1 MANDEDRLV
10 GDSLDRIAAVLGVSR
25 KQALAALATIAA
37 VVGLSF
43 YLAVTSGL
51 FLFRQYETGGT
62 PPTPESAGRETLLE
76 RADLPTLVEVGERVP
91 DAPQREGGELLRCG
105 PDLAGQVGLRRGWVW
120 DDRLSVCRRVRQ
132 RR

>member
-10 GDSLDRIAAVLGVSR
+10 GAPLDRVAAVLGVSR

-51 FLFRQYETGGT
+51 FLFRQYETGGA
-62 PPTPESAGRETLLE
+62 PPTPKAAGRETLLE
-76 RADLPTLVEVGERVP
+76 RAELPTLVEVGEPLP
-91 DAPQREGGELLRCG
+91 DAPQGEGDELLRCG
-105 PDLAGQVGLRRGWVW
+105 PELAGQVGLRRGWVW
-120 DDRLSVCRRVRQ
+120 DDRVSGCRRVRQ

>member
-1 MANDEDRLV
+1 MANEEDGLV

-25 KQALAALATIAA
+25 KQALAALATIAT

-51 FLFRQYETGGT
+51 YLFRQYETGGV
-62 PPTPESAGRETLLE
+62 PPTLEVAAQETLSE
-76 RADLPTLVEVGERVP
+76 RAELPTLVEVGEPVP
-91 DAPQREGGELLRCG
+91 DGPHGEGGELLRCG
-105 PDLAGQVGLRRGWVW
+105 PGLAGQAGLRRGWVW
-120 DDRLSVCRRVRQ
+120 DDQVSGCRRVRQ